1 MLRLQEYIQAAIK
14 VSKNKSVELGVSEIS
29 S

>member
-1 MLRLQEYIQAAIK
+1 MLRLQEYIQAAIT

>member
-1 MLRLQEYIQAAIK
+1 MLTLQEYIQAAIK
-14 VSKNKSVELGVSEIS
+14 VSKNKSVEPEVNVGS